1 MCHEGRAG
9 RGSRASDVPFRWS
22 LLASRTWLS
31 SPSRMAGSEDVAW
44 GMTVPAPRLHSGTL
58 AQATQEEI
66 AAEAELAAMARLVD
80 ADFACGWLVVPAA
93 FEERYYRF
101 ANLPTLLRSLFAD
114 LDPSDPDE
122 DVVEEASEAA
132 MRMFGQNFLLDEA
145 IDAFYAGLET
155 MPSRLAV
162 RRPGSASQRVAQRGR
177 PALLALKRVYQDDW
191 SLGAVMNRLA
201 SSASLALDARP
212 VLVHDADERV
222 DAAAS
227 ARLSELLGRS
237 VTLSLDVHGAVT
249 RISFG

>member
-1 MCHEGRAG
+1 
-9 RGSRASDVPFRWS
+9 
-22 LLASRTWLS
+22 
-31 SPSRMAGSEDVAW
+31 MAGSEDVAW

-114 LDPSDPDE
+114 LDPTDPDE

-132 MRMFGQNFLLDEA
+132 MRVFGQNFLLDEA

-162 RRPGSASQRVAQRGR
+162 RRPGSASKRVAQRGR

-191 SLGAVMNRLA
+191 SLGAVMDRLA

-227 ARLSELLGRS
+227 ARASELLGRS

>member
-1 MCHEGRAG
+1 
-9 RGSRASDVPFRWS
+9 
-22 LLASRTWLS
+22 
-31 SPSRMAGSEDVAW
+31 MAGSEDVAW

-66 AAEAELAAMARLVD
+66 AAEAEMAAMARLID
-80 ADFACGWLVVPAA
+80 ADFSCGWLVVPAA

-101 ANLPTLLRSLFAD
+101 ANLPTRLRSLFAD

-132 MRMFGQNFLLDEA
+132 MRMFGENFLLDEA

-155 MPSRLAV
+155 MPNRLAV
-162 RRPGSASQRVAQRGR
+162 RRPGSAPKHVAQRGR
-177 PALLALKRVYQDDW
+177 PALLALKHVYQDDW
-191 SLGAVMNRLA
+191 SLGAVMDRLA

-212 VLVHDADERV
+212 VLVHEADGRADAG
-222 DAAAS
+222 AS
-227 ARLSELLGRS
+227 ARASQVLGRS
-237 VTLSLDVHGAVT
+237 VTLSVDGRGAVT